1 MDGQHSEALVIGAGM
16 AGLACATRLAAEGME
31 VRVLDKGRG
40 PGGRM
45 AARRVEIA
53 GETVS
58 FDHGAQYFTARDP
71 AFRAAVAQWEQ
82 DDVVA
87 RWPAA
92 GEDAWVG
99 VPGMNAPLKAMA
111 ERLDVRWNT
120 RVHAISFE
128 RGRWQVDTPEGR
140 FTAVA
145 LFIAV
150 PAEQAFELVRGIAP
164 VYAARI
170 AQVTSEPCW
179 AVMAAF
185 DAPLDIASDTLRAP
199 GAAISWAARNSAKPG
214 RSGTECWVLHAS
226 PDRSH
231 EIIDMP
237 ADEAASVLLGDF
249 FRQTG
254 AAPRTPIHLAAH
266 RWLYALPRVQPGE
279 PFLYDDDMSLGLV
292 GDYFHSPR
300 VEGAW
305 VSGHALAKAVLQE
318 RVASTS

>member
-1 MDGQHSEALVIGAGM
+1 MDQDDFLTIVVGAGM
-16 AGLACATRLAAEGME
+16 AGLACATRLAQAGD
-31 VRVLDKGRG
+31 RVIVFDKGRG

-45 AARRVEIA
+45 ATRRAEIA
-53 GETVS
+53 GQPVS

-71 AFRAAVAQWEQ
+71 AFRAVVAQWEQ
-82 DDVVA
+82 DGVVA

-92 GEDAWVG
+92 GADAWVG

-120 RVHAISFE
+120 RVHAIAFE
-128 RGRWQVDTPEGR
+128 RGRWQVDTPDGR
-140 FTAVA
+140 FSAVT
-145 LFIAV
+145 LVIAV

-170 AQVTSEPCW
+170 AKVTSEPCW

-185 DAPLDIASDTLRAP
+185 DAPLDIAFDTLRATGE
-199 GAAISWAARNSAKPG
+199 GAAIAWAARNSAKPG
-214 RSGTECWVLHAS
+214 RGGTECWVLHAS
-226 PDRSH
+226 PQRSR
-231 EIIDMP
+231 EIIAMP
-237 ADEAASVLLGDF
+237 ADEAAEALLGDF

-254 AAPRTPIHLAAH
+254 AAPRVPIHLAAH

-279 PFLYDDDMSLGLV
+279 PFLYDHEVGLGLV

-300 VEGAW
+300 IEGAW
-305 VSGHALAKAVLQE
+305 LSGHGLADLFD
-318 RVASTS
+318 

>member
-1 MDGQHSEALVIGAGM
+1 MDQDDFLTIVVGAGM
-16 AGLACATRLAAEGME
+16 AGLACATRLAQNGD
-31 VRVLDKGRG
+31 RVIVFDKGRG

-45 AARRVEIA
+45 ATRRAEIA
-53 GETVS
+53 GQPVS

-71 AFRAAVAQWEQ
+71 AFRAVVEQWER
-82 DDVVA
+82 DGVVA

-120 RVHAISFE
+120 RVHAIAFE
-128 RGRWQVDTPEGR
+128 RNRWQVDTPEGR
-140 FTAVA
+140 FSAVA

-164 VYAARI
+164 AYAARI
-170 AQVTSEPCW
+170 AKVTSEPCW

-185 DAPLDIASDTLRAP
+185 DAPLDIASDTLRATGE

-214 RSGTECWVLHAS
+214 RSGRECWVLHAS
-226 PDRSH
+226 AQRSR
-231 EIIDMP
+231 EIIDVP
-237 ADEAASVLLGDF
+237 ADKAAEALLGDF

-254 AAPRTPIHLAAH
+254 TAPRVPSHLAAH
-266 RWLYALPRVQPGE
+266 RWLYALPHAQPGE
-279 PFLYDDDMSLGLV
+279 PFLYDYDVCLGLV

-305 VSGHALAKAVLQE
+305 LSGHGLADLFD
-318 RVASTS
+318 

>member
-1 MDGQHSEALVIGAGM
+1 MDQEKYLTIVIGAGM
-16 AGLACATRLAAEGME
+16 AGLACATRLAE
-31 VRVLDKGRG
+31 VGDEVIVFDKGRG

-45 AARRVEIA
+45 ATRRVEIA
-53 GETVS
+53 GEPVT

-82 DDVVA
+82 DGVVA

-111 ERLDVRWNT
+111 EGLDVRWNT

-128 RGRWQVDTPEGR
+128 RNRWQVDTPEGR

-145 LFIAV
+145 VFIAV
-150 PAEQAFELVRGIAP
+150 PAEQAHELIRGIAP
-164 VYAARI
+164 VYAAQI
-170 AQVTSEPCW
+170 AKVTSEPCW

-185 DAPLDIASDTLRAP
+185 DAPLDIASETLRAP
-199 GAAISWAARNSAKPG
+199 EADISWAARNSAKPG
-214 RSGTECWVLHAS
+214 RSGTECWVLQAS
-226 PDRSH
+226 PERSRA
-231 EIIDMP
+231 IIDLP
-237 ADEAASVLLGDF
+237 PDEAASVLLADF

-254 AAPRTPIHLAAH
+254 ATPRAPIHLAAH
-266 RWLYALPRVQPGE
+266 RWLYALPRVQPGK
-279 PFLYDDDMSLGLV
+279 PFLYDYEVSLGLV
-292 GDYFHSPR
+292 GDYLHSPR

-305 VSGHALAKAVLQE
+305 LSGRAMADELN
-318 RVASTS
+318 

>member
-1 MDGQHSEALVIGAGM
+1 MDQDTYDTIIIGAGM
-16 AGLACATRLAAEGME
+16 AGLSCATRLAEAG
-31 VRVLDKGRG
+31 VKVIVFDKGRG

-45 AARRVEIA
+45 ATRRVEIA
-53 GETVS
+53 GESVS

-82 DDVVA
+82 EGVAA

-111 ERLDVRWNT
+111 KGLDVRWNT

-128 RGRWQVDTPEGR
+128 RNRWQVDTPEGR
-140 FTAVA
+140 FSAGA
-145 LFIAV
+145 LFVAV
-150 PAEQAFELVRGIAP
+150 PAEQAHELVRGIAP
-164 VYAARI
+164 GYR
-170 AQVTSEPCW
+170 AQVANVTSEPCW

-185 DAPLDIASDTLRAP
+185 EAPLDMAADVLRAP
-199 GAAISWAARNSAKPG
+199 GAHISWAARNSAKPG

-226 PDRSH
+226 PERSR
-231 EIIDMP
+231 EIIDLAP
-237 ADEAASVLLGDF
+237 AEAASLLLSDF

-254 AAPRTPIHLAAH
+254 IAPRAPIHLAAH
-266 RWLYALPRVQPGE
+266 RWLYALPRVQAVR
-279 PFLYDDDMSLGLV
+279 PFFYGYELSFGLV
-292 GDYFHSPR
+292 GDYLHSPR

-305 VSGHALAKAVLQE
+305 LSGRALADELD
-318 RVASTS
+318 

>member
-1 MDGQHSEALVIGAGM
+1 MDKDEFLTIVIGAGM
-16 AGLACATRLAAEGME
+16 AGLACATRLAEAGDK
-31 VRVLDKGRG
+31 VIVFDKGRG

-45 AARRVEIA
+45 ATRRVEIA
-53 GETVS
+53 GEAVS

-71 AFRAAVAQWEQ
+71 AFRTAVARWEQ
-82 DDVVA
+82 DGVVA

-128 RGRWQVDTPEGR
+128 HNRWQVDTPAGR

-145 LFIAV
+145 VFVAV
-150 PAEQAFELVRGIAP
+150 PAEQAHELVRGISPA
-164 VYAARI
+164 YAAQV
-170 AQVTSEPCW
+170 AKVTSEPCW
-179 AVMAAF
+179 SVMAAF
-185 DAPLDIASDTLRAP
+185 DAPLAIAADTLRAP
-199 GAAISWAARNSAKPG
+199 GADISWAARNSAKPG

-226 PDRSH
+226 PERSRA
-231 EIIDMP
+231 IIDLP
-237 ADEAASVLLGDF
+237 PDEAASALLGDF

-254 AAPRTPIHLAAH
+254 AAPCAPIHLAAH
-266 RWLYALPRVQPGE
+266 RWLYALPRVQASQPY
-279 PFLYDDDMSLGLV
+279 FYDYDICFGLV
-292 GDYFHSPR
+292 GDYWHSPR

-305 VSGHALAKAVLQE
+305 LSGHTLADQFD
-318 RVASTS
+318 

>member
-1 MDGQHSEALVIGAGM
+1 MDEDSYLTIVIGAGM
-16 AGLACATRLAAEGME
+16 AGLACATRLAANGDK
-31 VRVLDKGRG
+31 VIVFDKGRG

-45 AARRVEIA
+45 ATRRVEIA
-53 GETVS
+53 GEQVT

-71 AFRAAVAQWEQ
+71 AFRAAVAKWER
-82 DDVVA
+82 DGVVA

-111 ERLDVRWNT
+111 EGLDVRWNT
-120 RVHAISFE
+120 RVHAVSFE
-128 RGRWQVDTPEGR
+128 RNRWQVDTPEGR

-164 VYAARI
+164 VYAAKI
-170 AQVTSEPCW
+170 AKVTSDPCW

-185 DAPLDIASDTLRAP
+185 DAPLEIASDVVRAP
-199 GAAISWAARNSAKPG
+199 GADISWAARNSAKPG
-214 RSGTECWVLHAS
+214 RSGTECWVIHAS
-226 PDRSH
+226 PERSRV
-231 EIIDMP
+231 IIDSP
-237 ADEAASVLLGDF
+237 ADEAAALLLDDF

-254 AAPRTPIHLAAH
+254 TTPRAPIHLAAH
-266 RWLYALPRVQPGE
+266 RWLYALPRVQRGA
-279 PFLYDDDMSLGLV
+279 PFLYDFDVLLGIV
-292 GDYFHSPR
+292 GDYQHSPR

-305 VSGHALAKAVLQE
+305 LSGHLLAAQFD
-318 RVASTS
+318 